1 MFIYIIMSNNW
12 VDFQSGCGTCKA
24 STDYVQ
30 YYGSG
35 GKKKL
40 KKQGG
45 GMGQYE
51 DVMGSQV
58 MIPVG
63 NSMDSAN
70 DMYPTEMMGD
80 VTGAQMM
87 DKNLGVAWATT
98 GGANPK
104 NKKKNNRRGKAEHM
118 KRMIKKKNHTMQKK
132 KKPHNAEKKKKPHN
146 ADKKKKPH
154 NADKKKKPHN
164 ADKKMK
170 GVMEHKRRNMG
181 KITGK
186 KGKNVM
192 THKRRNIR
200 KTTGKNSQMGGVES
214 MGATGMPARFYDA
227 NADSMNY
234 GNHSGMGVQTAYGRS
249 EPLGAGVGNLA
260 PFNVSNAS
268 APLSMQQT
276 GGSEVYDP
284 QAVEINYNKLAGT
297 PAGSMDQEQ
306 VGGKKKRRKKKMK
319 GGVDTETFTDN
330 PAKSAVAGL
339 QSSVDSMVN
348 KFAKLN
354 NSMATFDESITGML
368 SGGAKRKPK
377 RKCPKDAA
385 SKHKYGKRMKGMDG
399 NMWEVVKG
407 TTGSKRWS
415 KVTPTKK
422 KKPVKKMTKK
432 KLVVLKKK
440 KLGTKK
446 KKPVKKTTKK
456 KKPVKKTTKKKVT
469 KKVASK
475 KKRR

>member
-1 MFIYIIMSNNW
+1 MSNNW

-98 GGANPK
+98 GGAKPK
-104 NKKKNNRRGKAEHM
+104 NKKKHNRRGKVEHM
-118 KRMIKKKNHTMQKK
+118 KRM
-132 KKPHNAEKKKKPHN
+132 HNKSAHHENKENNKE
-146 ADKKKKPH
+146 
-154 NADKKKKPHN
+154 
-164 ADKKMK
+164 KMK
-170 GVMEHKRRNMG
+170 KVMKHKRRNMR
-181 KITGK
+181 KTTGK
-186 KGKNVM
+186 KGKK
-192 THKRRNIR
+192 HHHR
-200 KTTGKNSQMGGVES
+200 QMGGVES

-227 NADSMNY
+227 NVDSMNY

-348 KFAKLN
+348 KFAELN

-368 SGGAKRKPK
+368 SGGSKRKPK

-407 TTGSKRWS
+407 STGSKRWS

>member
-1 MFIYIIMSNNW
+1 MFIYIIMNNNW

-35 GKKKL
+35 GKKKARKTT
-40 KKQGG
+40 KKKATKKKPVKKKPVKKTTKKKARKQKG

-98 GGANPK
+98 GGAKSK
-104 NKKKNNRRGKAEHM
+104 NKKKHNRRGKVEHM
-118 KRMIKKKNHTMQKK
+118 KRMHNKKNTH
-132 KKPHNAEKKKKPHN
+132 H
-146 ADKKKKPH
+146 ADKKNNKE
-154 NADKKKKPHN
+154 
-164 ADKKMK
+164 KMK
-170 GVMEHKRRNMG
+170 EVMKHKRRNMR
-181 KITGK
+181 KTTGK
-186 KGKNVM
+186 KGKK
-192 THKRRNIR
+192 HHHHR
-200 KTTGKNSQMGGVES
+200 MGGVES

-234 GNHSGMGVQTAYGRS
+234 GRDSGMGVPTAYGAS
-249 EPLGAGVGNLA
+249 VPLDAGVGNLA

-276 GGSEVYDP
+276 GGYGNDVYDP

-297 PAGSMDQEQ
+297 SAGSMDQEQ
-306 VGGKKKRRKKKMK
+306 VGGKKKRRRRKIK
-319 GGVDTETFTDN
+319 GGADTQTFTDTRI
-330 PAKSAVAGL
+330 KGAVSGL
-339 QSSVDSMVN
+339 QSSVDKMVN
-348 KFAKLN
+348 KFAELN
-354 NSMATFDESITGML
+354 NSMASFDESMASML

-377 RKCPKDAA
+377 RKCPKDPA

-399 NMWEVVKG
+399 NMWVVVKG
-407 TTGSKRWS
+407 STGSKRWS
-415 KVTPTKK
+415 KVTPAKK

-440 KLGTKK
+440 RLGTKK

-456 KKPVKKTTKKKVT
+456 KKTVKKTTKKKTTKKRVT
-469 KKVASK
+469 KKGASK

>member
-1 MFIYIIMSNNW
+1 MSNNW

-118 KRMIKKKNHTMQKK
+118 KRMN
-132 KKPHNAEKKKKPHN
+132 KKKKPHN

-154 NADKKKKPHN
+154 KADE
-164 ADKKMK
+164 KMK

-200 KTTGKNSQMGGVES
+200 KTTGKKGKKHHQMGGVES

-348 KFAKLN
+348 KFAELN

-407 TTGSKRWS
+407 STGSKRWS

-456 KKPVKKTTKKKVT
+456 KVT